1 METFTHSLNWFEIPV
16 SDFDRAKKFYS
27 TIYDYEMPENMM
39 GNTRMG
45 FFLMDFEK
53 QGVGGSICF
62 GEGYIPSAEG
72 SLIYLNGGADL
83 NIILNRIEGAGGQVL
98 VPKTLINE
106 DIGFFAIFTDTE
118 GNRLA
123 LHSRS

>member
-1 METFTHSLNWFEIPV
+1 METFTHSLNWFEISV